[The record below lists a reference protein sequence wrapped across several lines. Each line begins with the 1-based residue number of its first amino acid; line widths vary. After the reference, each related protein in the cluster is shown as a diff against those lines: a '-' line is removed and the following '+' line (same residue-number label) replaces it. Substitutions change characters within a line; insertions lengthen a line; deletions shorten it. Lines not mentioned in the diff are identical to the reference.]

1 MLKRRRGQNASIN
14 PALEEIE
21 VDENT
26 LRASLTCELCEK
38 VLRDANTVVRSL
50 LLLLNVVDDDEEEEA
65 FSFSLL
71 LSFSLSLSSSSFSL
85 RAQNASTMIYV
96 RNIYSLS
103 RDIINDNRRNV
114 CTRFVSSASVRRLSS
129 GNQIIVRRVFR
140 LQEEEEEEKE
150 LV

>member
-50 LLLLNVVDDDEEEEA
+50 ILLLLLSVDDDDDDEEEA

-71 LSFSLSLSSSSFSL
+71 LSFSLSLSLPLLSL
-85 RAQNASTMIYV
+85 YARKTH
-96 RNIYSLS
+96 
-103 RDIINDNRRNV
+103 RR
-114 CTRFVSSASVRRLSS
+114 
-129 GNQIIVRRVFR
+129 
-140 LQEEEEEEKE
+140 
-150 LV
+150 

>member
-1 MLKRRRGQNASIN
+1 M
-14 PALEEIE
+14 
-21 VDENT
+21 DENT
-26 LRASLTCELCEK
+26 LRASLTCESCKK

-50 LLLLNVVDDDEEEEA
+50 FLLLNVVDDDEEEEA

-129 GNQIIVRRVFR
+129 GNLIIVRRVFR
-140 LQEEEEEEKE
+140 LQEEEEQME

>member
-1 MLKRRRGQNASIN
+1 
-14 PALEEIE
+14 

-140 LQEEEEEEKE
+140 LQEEEEEKE

>member
-50 LLLLNVVDDDEEEEA
+50 ILLLLLSVDDDDDEEEA

-85 RAQNASTMIYV
+85 RAQNASTMI
-96 RNIYSLS
+96 
-103 RDIINDNRRNV
+103 
-114 CTRFVSSASVRRLSS
+114 
-129 GNQIIVRRVFR
+129 
-140 LQEEEEEEKE
+140 
-150 LV
+150 

>member
-1 MLKRRRGQNASIN
+1 
-14 PALEEIE
+14 

>member
-1 MLKRRRGQNASIN
+1 M
-14 PALEEIE
+14 
-21 VDENT
+21 DENT

-71 LSFSLSLSSSSFSL
+71 LSFSLSLSSPSFSL

-96 RNIYSLS
+96 CNIYSLS
-103 RDIINDNRRNV
+103 
-114 CTRFVSSASVRRLSS
+114 
-129 GNQIIVRRVFR
+129 
-140 LQEEEEEEKE
+140 
-150 LV
+150 LVTS

>member
-50 LLLLNVVDDDEEEEA
+50 ILLLLLLNVVDDDEEEEVL
-65 FSFSLL
+65 SFSLL
-71 LSFSLSLSSSSFSL
+71 LSFSLSISSSSFSL
-85 RAQNASTMIYV
+85 RAQNASTMIYAC
-96 RNIYSLS
+96 NIYSLS
-103 RDIINDNRRNV
+103 
-114 CTRFVSSASVRRLSS
+114 
-129 GNQIIVRRVFR
+129 
-140 LQEEEEEEKE
+140 
-150 LV
+150 LVTS

>member
-1 MLKRRRGQNASIN
+1 M
-14 PALEEIE
+14 
-21 VDENT
+21 DENT

-50 LLLLNVVDDDEEEEA
+50 LLLLLLLLNVVDDDEEEEA

-71 LSFSLSLSSSSFSL
+71 LSFSLSLSSPSFSL

>member
-1 MLKRRRGQNASIN
+1 MLLMLMMKKKRF
-14 PALEEIE
+14 
-21 VDENT
+21 
-26 LRASLTCELCEK
+26 
-38 VLRDANTVVRSL
+38 L
-50 LLLLNVVDDDEEEEA
+50 L
-65 FSFSLL
+65 FF
-71 LSFSLSLSSSSFSL
+71 FSLSLSLSPPSFSL

-129 GNQIIVRRVFR
+129 GNLIIVRRVFR
-140 LQEEEEEEKE
+140 LQEEEEQME

>member
-71 LSFSLSLSSSSFSL
+71 LFFSLYLFL
-85 RAQNASTMIYV
+85 FFLITRAKRIDD
-96 RNIYSLS
+96 
-103 RDIINDNRRNV
+103 DI
-114 CTRFVSSASVRRLSS
+114 CT
-129 GNQIIVRRVFR
+129 
-140 LQEEEEEEKE
+140 
-150 LV
+150 

>member
-1 MLKRRRGQNASIN
+1 M
-14 PALEEIE
+14 
-21 VDENT
+21 DENT

>member
-1 MLKRRRGQNASIN
+1 MLLMMMKKKKHF
-14 PALEEIE
+14 LF
-21 VDENT
+21 
-26 LRASLTCELCEK
+26 LF
-38 VLRDANTVVRSL
+38 
-50 LLLLNVVDDDEEEEA
+50 
-65 FSFSLL
+65 FSFSL
-71 LSFSLSLSSSSFSL
+71 SISSSSFSL

>member
-38 VLRDANTVVRSL
+38 VLRDANTVVRSLL

-140 LQEEEEEEKE
+140 LQEEEEQME

>member
-1 MLKRRRGQNASIN
+1 M
-14 PALEEIE
+14 
-21 VDENT
+21 DENT

-38 VLRDANTVVRSL
+38 VLRDANTVVRSLLLLL

-96 RNIYSLS
+96 CNIYSLS
-103 RDIINDNRRNV
+103 
-114 CTRFVSSASVRRLSS
+114 
-129 GNQIIVRRVFR
+129 
-140 LQEEEEEEKE
+140 
-150 LV
+150 LVTS

>member
-50 LLLLNVVDDDEEEEA
+50 ILLLLLLNVVDDDEEEEA

-71 LSFSLSLSSSSFSL
+71 LFFSLSLFL
-85 RAQNASTMIYV
+85 FFLFTRAKRIDD
-96 RNIYSLS
+96 
-103 RDIINDNRRNV
+103 DI
-114 CTRFVSSASVRRLSS
+114 CM
-129 GNQIIVRRVFR
+129 
-140 LQEEEEEEKE
+140 
-150 LV
+150 

>member
-26 LRASLTCELCEK
+26 LRASLTCESCKK
-38 VLRDANTVVRSL
+38 VLRDANTVVRYYYFIMFKNVL
-50 LLLLNVVDDDEEEEA
+50 LTMKKSIFL
-65 FSFSLL
+65 FS
-71 LSFSLSLSSSSFSL
+71 SFSLSLSLPLLSL
-85 RAQNASTMIYV
+85 YARKRHWRTYILF
-96 RNIYSLS
+96 ILSLS
-103 RDIINDNRRNV
+103 ASARDAINDNRRNV

-129 GNQIIVRRVFR
+129 GNLIIVRRVFR
-140 LQEEEEEEKE
+140 LQEEEEQME